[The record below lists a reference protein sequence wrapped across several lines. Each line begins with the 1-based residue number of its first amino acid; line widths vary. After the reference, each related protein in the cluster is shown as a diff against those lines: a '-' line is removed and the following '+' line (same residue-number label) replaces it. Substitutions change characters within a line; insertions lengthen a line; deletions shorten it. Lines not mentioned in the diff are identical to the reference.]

1 MNALELVEKAEVNVK
16 VIFPESFPLEYV
28 HFDLRNYG
36 EEYDEYSW
44 SAKKRGEWRHIFAF
58 GSRANGIAT
67 FKTLAGAKRN
77 FLKQFSRYFSEAK

>member
-1 MNALELVEKAEVNVK
+1 MNARELVENAKVNER

-36 EEYDEYSW
+36 NEYDEYSW
-44 SAKKRGEWRHIFAF
+44 SARKRGDFRHIYAF
-58 GSRANGIAT
+58 GNRVNEIAT